1 MSRVYIYQS
10 EQRYFAQI
18 AAGLEELGREELT
31 ALGADEV
38 RDGYRGFHFHA
49 DIATLYRINYG
60 ARLLARVLAPLV
72 SFRCHHEDYLYR
84 KAREI
89 DWSGFLRPDQ
99 TFAVFANVSD
109 SKVTHSRYAALRIK
123 DAIVDHMR
131 DRHGERPS
139 VDTRS
144 PHLWVHLHL
153 ARNQAILSVDTSVGA
168 LHRRGYRRE
177 TVEAPMLETLAAA
190 IIDFSGW
197 DGGCPLYDP
206 MCGSGT
212 LLAEAWIKA
221 LQIPPG
227 RLRSRFGFESLPEF
241 DPRQWAT
248 IQREADRAIKTEL
261 AGPETSDLGASAGR
275 ASGLRA
281 SGRQVSSHK
290 PAGRRAP
297 LVSGSDLDG
306 RALHAARTNL
316 DRLPHGSR
324 IPLEQRDFRAI
335 ESLQGRTIVCNPP
348 YGIRLRKGEDL
359 SGFYMELGDFLK
371 QRCQGSEAYIYFGE
385 REMIKRIG
393 LRPSWKKPLRNGGL
407 DGRLAKY
414 ELF

>member
-1 MSRVYIYQS
+1 MYIYQS

-18 AAGLEELGREELT
+18 AAGLEEPGRDELL
-31 ALGADEV
+31 ALGAREV
-38 RDGYRGFHFHA
+38 RDGYRGFHFRA
-49 DIATLYRINYG
+49 DLPTLCRVNYG
-60 ARLLARVLAPLV
+60 ARLLARVLAPLIA
-72 SFRCHHEDYLYR
+72 FRCHHEDYLYR
-84 KAREI
+84 KAREV
-89 DWSGFLRPDQ
+89 DWSRFLRLDQ

-131 DRHGERPS
+131 DRHGQRPS

-153 ARNQAILSVDTSVGA
+153 ARNQAILSVDTSGGA

-197 DGGCPLYDP
+197 DGRRPLYDP

-212 LLAEAWIKA
+212 LLAEAWIKG
-221 LQIPPG
+221 LGIPPG
-227 RLRSRFGFESLPEF
+227 RLRSRFGFENLPEF
-241 DPRQWAT
+241 DRREWAAVKA
-248 IQREADRAIKTEL
+248 EADAAIQTA
-261 AGPETSDLGASAGR
+261 AGS
-275 ASGLRA
+275 
-281 SGRQVSSHK
+281 
-290 PAGRRAP
+290 PA
-297 LVSGSDLDG
+297 LVAGSDLDG
-306 RALHAARTNL
+306 RALQAARTNL
-316 DRLPHGSR
+316 GQLPHGSR
-324 IPLEQRDFRAI
+324 VPLEQRDFRAI
-335 ESLQGRTIVCNPP
+335 DSLRERTIVCNPP

-359 SGFYMELGDFLK
+359 SGFYKELGDFLK
-371 QRCQGSEAYIYFGE
+371 QRCQGSEAYLYFGE

-407 DGRLAKY
+407 DGRLVKY